1 MINVYNERTN
11 EKFKVESKSNTI
23 KELSQKLNINL
34 NEFLVTI
41 NNKIAIEDSKLK
53 DKDKVKFLSVIS
65 GG

>member
-1 MINVYNERTN
+1 MKVKVYNERIN
-11 EKFKVESKSNTI
+11 KNFEIEAKDI
-23 KELSQKLNINL
+23 KELAKKLKINL

-41 NNKIAIEDSKLK
+41 NNKLAIEDSKLK